1 MQVLS
6 LALLHMVKPL
16 GLSDGVVYANVAD
29 KHDKGKDKDAEKKIG
44 EKQTSEK
51 LAKELVSVCVNIP
64 GLFSHYDLIFLSMS
78 VMAFQK
84 SVDGG

>member
-29 KHDKGKDKDAEKKIG
+29 KHDKGKDKDKDAEKKIG

-51 LAKELVSVCVNIP
+51 TVRELVSVCVNLL
-64 GLFSHYDLIFLSMS
+64 GLCKVNKI
-78 VMAFQK
+78 QK
-84 SVDGG
+84 ILGNWKCGVEN

>member
-16 GLSDGVVYANVAD
+16 GLYDGVVYANVAD
-29 KHDKGKDKDAEKKIG
+29 KHDKGKDKEKDAEKKIG

-51 LAKELVSVCVNIP
+51 LAKELVSVCVNIL
-64 GLFSHYDLIFLSMS
+64 GLCKVFKIPKFLGNFGSEGW
-78 VMAFQK
+78 K
-84 SVDGG
+84 I